1 MRPEAV
7 LETPRANSG
16 FPGGRLG
23 RRIAI
28 AALLRL
34 ALIAFYV
41 VVYPVRGLEVALGS
55 DTPVY
60 VWWAR
65 RAGALGLSAFQAGP
79 RPGIVAPLAAIAD
92 VLRIP
97 VAAVASAIG
106 PALATSL
113 GFAVAAFVELSLGRD
128 PFRFVLTAVFTATF
142 LSLLVAG
149 YFSTLAF
156 GVLFVA
162 AMGCLV
168 AGAHASAEK
177 DQRRGTIAAAVLL
190 FGVATMAHPQF
201 AVFGAAVIAGSLV
214 ALIPSVQRDRRDGI
228 SLFRTS
234 AGVMATTFLAGTAAG
249 LGAVAAIGP
258 EARAHVDTS
267 RDAILRRLR
276 LPALTNESYREVLRR
291 FFPWF
296 RVLTVG
302 GLAATAL
309 FSRRKSPSAES
320 PDAADRRRLLWG
332 ALAGWGAVTVV
343 AVAALFVGVRSP
355 GQRLA
360 AFCLPLPILA
370 AVGLRGIHDRLIRER
385 KRTWARRIV
394 LLSASVWVIVA
405 FLGWGKLQPLIS
417 GDSAAQFEAAGRAVA
432 VQPRGTP
439 IILVVH
445 DFMQDPGIRTTR
457 YTNYLR
463 AAVPPARMTDVHL
476 FWGTPRDFLA
486 VRPTLIGRFEHDR
499 LATAYWNETR
509 RMLDRRPLAVAFRG
523 LDPRSYSQAIGLGGR
538 ELAPGVAILPGFEG
552 SSSSRNLPPE
562 WTEVGGGPF
571 SQWLPVWLSPV
582 VLAGL
587 ALIGW
592 PLAAAALPQVDRV
605 IWFSLAP
612 AFGLAGLGLASWAI
626 DAMGLRLL
634 NGGGIVAAALIPVG
648 GAAEWIWRRRTR
660 NRAPAGSQP

>member
-1 MRPEAV
+1 MDWPRLKPLMLLGLLAV
-7 LETPRANSG
+7 
-16 FPGGRLG
+16 
-23 RRIAI
+23 AI
-28 AALLRL
+28 
-34 ALIAFYV
+34 IVFYV
-41 VVYPVRGLEVALGS
+41 VVYPVRGIEVGLGS

-97 VAAVASAIG
+97 IAAVASTIG
-106 PALATSL
+106 PVLATSL
-113 GFAVAAFVELSLGRD
+113 GFAVAVFVDLSLGRD
-128 PFRFVLTAVFTATF
+128 PLRFVLTAVFTATF

-156 GVLFVA
+156 GLLFVTA
-162 AMGCLV
+162 LGCLV
-168 AGAHASAEK
+168 AGAPGSVEK
-177 DQRRGTIAAAVLL
+177 EHGRRSTVAAFLL
-190 FGVATMAHPQF
+190 FALAVMAHPHF
-201 AVFGAAVIAGSLV
+201 VVFGAAVISGSLV
-214 ALIPSVQRDRRDGI
+214 ALIPSVQRDRRNGI

-234 AGVMATTFLAGTAAG
+234 AGVTAITFLAGTAAG

-276 LPALTNESYREVLRR
+276 LSELTNASYREVLRR

-302 GLAATAL
+302 GLAATPL
-309 FSRRKSPSAES
+309 FVRAKPRRES
-320 PDAADRRRLLWG
+320 PPAADRRRLLWG
-332 ALAGWGAVTVV
+332 AMAGWSSVTVL
-343 AVAALFVGVRSP
+343 AVAALIVGVRSP

-370 AVGLRGIHDRLIRER
+370 AVGLRRIHDRIVRQRGEGP
-385 KRTWARRIV
+385 ARRVV
-394 LLSASVWVIVA
+394 LLAVTLWVIVA

-417 GDSAAQFEAAGRAVA
+417 GDSAAQFDAAGRALA
-432 VQPRGTP
+432 LRPSGTP

-486 VRPTLIGRFEHDR
+486 GRPTLIGRFEHDR
-499 LATAYWNETR
+499 LATAYWNDAR
-509 RMLDRRPLAVAFRG
+509 RVLDRRPLAVTLMG
-523 LDPRSYSQAIGLGGR
+523 LDPQGFGQALDMGGR
-538 ELAPGVAILPGFEG
+538 RLGPGVAVLRGFERAKP
-552 SSSSRNLPPE
+552 SRPLPEE
-562 WTEVGGGPF
+562 WTDVGAGPI
-571 SQWLPVWLSPV
+571 SPWLPVWLSPV
-582 VLAGL
+582 VLAAL

-592 PLAAAALPQVDRV
+592 PLAAVALPRVDRV
-605 IWFSLAP
+605 IVWSLAP
-612 AFGLAGLGLASWAI
+612 ALGLAAVGLSSWVLDAVGFRLAKAGGVLAVVFAI
-626 DAMGLRLL
+626 AGALAAWLARRRA
-634 NGGGIVAAALIPVG
+634 GAAAL
-648 GAAEWIWRRRTR
+648 GAGR
-660 NRAPAGSQP
+660 G